1 MNAAWSGPGHEHDH
15 SIIRD
20 GCERPITGV
29 RRRAVPGR
37 GPGSALIAVAA
48 WLLALTYLYAGLN
61 GSKS

>member
-1 MNAAWSGPGHEHDH
+1 VNAVSGGPGHEHDH

-20 GCERPITGV
+20 GCEQLITSV
-29 RRRAVPGR
+29 RHRAGTGR

-48 WLLALTYLYAGLN
+48 WLPALTYLYAGLN

>member
-29 RRRAVPGR
+29 RPPSRDR
-37 GPGSALIAVAA
+37 
-48 WLLALTYLYAGLN
+48 T
-61 GSKS
+61 